1 MNVSV
6 KHEKQKVGKE
16 GKLPPAPRK
25 IIGLPNPDK
34 LKHETYENYPKDF
47 NIARFPVPF
56 RCVILGKV
64 NSGKSLIVKHILMAR
79 QEAKPKFKEVY
90 IVHGCENSEE
100 YDDVEPTEIMKEI
113 PSYTDFDPDTLK
125 LLIIDDYDF
134 TQIDSASLKRLSE
147 LFRFGS
153 THCNMSI
160 ILAHQSWF
168 RIPKI
173 VKDCANVFVIFRPHD
188 WDELK
193 KIGRRVGLSK
203 DVNVQIFDAHLPNW
217 RDSLTIDLNPKSPAK
232 FRKNLFEP
240 LKLE

>member
-1 MNVSV
+1 MDNAVKNNKPNVARPS
-6 KHEKQKVGKE
+6 
-16 GKLPPAPRK
+16 KLPPAPCS
-25 IIGLPNPDK
+25 IISLPNPDK
-34 LKHETYENYPKDF
+34 LKHESYSDYPKDF

-79 QEAKPKFKEVY
+79 QALKPKFVEVY
-90 IVHGCENSEE
+90 IVHGCESSIE

-113 PSYTDFDPDTLK
+113 PSYTEFDPDTLK

-134 TQIDSASLKRLSE
+134 TQISREQLTRISE

-173 VKDCANVFVIFRPHD
+173 VKDTANIFVIFRPHD
-188 WDELK
+188 LDELK
-193 KIGRRVGLSK
+193 TIGRRVGLSK
-203 DVNVQIFDAHLPNW
+203 NVIVNIFDTYLPNW

-232 FRKNLFEP
+232 YRKNLFEP
-240 LKLE
+240 LDI